1 MTIMASQSER
11 PNYRWYVLALAA
23 LTHTF
28 AVAIPS
34 MCMPVLFKE
43 ISDDLG
49 LNLVQ
54 IGVVWGL
61 ASLPGIFTGLVG
73 GSIGDRFG
81 AKRTLMVLCLLSG
94 VAGALRGLSDGFI
107 SLTVTILLAGFLFPA
122 IPMNVHKICSIWF
135 SGRQLGL
142 ANGVVSTGMA
152 LGFMTTS
159 ILSATVLSPLLG
171 GWRNVLFLYGAIS
184 MALSIPWALTRA
196 RPGDRKMS
204 RDDDSMQ
211 SFRQSA
217 SHLIGI
223 RNLWFLGMA
232 IFGVGGCV
240 QGVLGYLPL
249 YLRGIGWTG
258 ASADGA
264 LGAFHAIS
272 MVFAIPIAMLSD
284 KLGKRRKVL
293 ITATLMIIIGVGLLS
308 FVKGTLIWTSV
319 LIAGIVRDGFM
330 AIFMT
335 MIIETKGVGAK
346 FSGTAMGLVMIFLRL
361 GSLLSPPVGNS
372 LADIN
377 LSLPFLLWAGLA
389 VVGLIGFSFT
399 REGEKVSASW

>member
-1 MTIMASQSER
+1 
-11 PNYRWYVLALAA
+11 
-23 LTHTF
+23 
-28 AVAIPS
+28 
-34 MCMPVLFKE
+34 
-43 ISDDLG
+43 
-49 LNLVQ
+49 
-54 IGVVWGL
+54 
-61 ASLPGIFTGLVG
+61 
-73 GSIGDRFG
+73 
-81 AKRTLMVLCLLSG
+81 MVLCLLSG